1 MKKVLFATTA
11 LVFTAGAAA
20 AEVTVGGDG
29 RMGIL
34 YTEGAGFAAAG
45 SDTEQ
50 ARAQSAVDA
59 LNTRLT
65 DIQQAVDDEV
75 DQDSDGDFDADDLA
89 DLLTAQSA
97 TEDALAAA
105 QSEFDIVAGSAGGEE
120 FSFTSRIRISFTAT
134 GETDNGLQF
143 GGSIR
148 ADNSSAG
155 TTGTAG
161 NVFVSG
167 AFGKLSA
174 GDVDSGAKAAVGQVS
189 GVGLTGLGDFN
200 EITYLSTP
208 VDPSA
213 LYEYSFGAASLYASL
228 DQFGDDDTA
237 ASVGLAVGLDDYGL
251 AGVAFA
257 VGYEYQESQGD
268 HYVVGFDAGFGDF
281 TLKGRYGNFNGD
293 DGVNDFEQYA
303 VSADYTFGATTVT
316 AFYKDQDIDFGDDF
330 ELSDFEDGNY
340 GIGASYDLGGGAA
353 LKGGVVHNGGTSS
366 ANDVRA
372 DFGISMSF

>member
-34 YTEGAGFAAAG
+34 YQEGAGFVAAG
-45 SDTEQ
+45 TGTEQ
-50 ARAQSAVDA
+50 ATSQAAV
-59 LNTRLT
+59 
-65 DIQQAVDDEV
+65 
-75 DQDSDGDFDADDLA
+75 
-89 DLLTAQSA
+89 
-97 TEDALAAA
+97 DALAAA
-105 QSEFDIVAGSAGGEE
+105 LDDVQMDVDDALAAGDSAALAAALAQQNALEGALADAQEEFDIVAGSAGGEE

-237 ASVGLAVGLDDYGL
+237 ASIGLAVGLDDYGL

-268 HYVVGFDAGFGDF
+268 HYVVGIDAGFGDF
-281 TLKGRYGNFNGD
+281 ALKARYGNFNGD

-316 AFYKDQDIDFGDDF
+316 AFYKDQDVDFGDDDF

-366 ANDVRA
+366 ENDIRA
-372 DFGISMSF
+372 DFGLSMSF